1 MLLGGR
7 EEKTERWVIECLR
20 ADVFADGFV
29 MRQRARRFM
38 RQTAIVLSVVE
49 LVALR
54 SLRGSAWL
62 GRSSESSAETRRALG
77 LLRKARAV
85 SVRSVARS

>member
-1 MLLGGR
+1 M
-7 EEKTERWVIECLR
+7 IECLR

-49 LVALR
+49 LVAPR

-62 GRSSESSAETRRALG
+62 GRSSESSVVTRRGLA
-77 LLRKARAV
+77 LLRRGRGV
-85 SVRSVARS
+85 SVRSAALS